1 MSHPLLPFSRLIWIS
16 ATSFHLPCTFLS
28 ALDVW
33 AVCCKH
39 FDQCIQSKRHL
50 ISTIRGSIKINY
62 LRLQSQRISDS
73 TAEKCCDQCAK
84 EQCVSSSSCSVLQI
98 GPSSRQ
104 HDMISQ
110 CSLSAY
116 TQLVVHAQL
125 WCQSLCGKSW
135 CMEWG
140 ACLGSMGLLLSWQSS
155 SWSVLCKKKKKV
167 NWCTWGCSFALLHQS
182 LVSFALHGRAV
193 VTVGLN
199 CCDHQKDVVISKVFF
214 HQSGH
219 SPKIIRAGL
228 ERTDSQTVGEFPSRR
243 RKGRYTTL
251 NCCASE
257 YFSFCDLFTLY
268 FILILC
274 ML

>member
-1 MSHPLLPFSRLIWIS
+1 MLWSV
-16 ATSFHLPCTFLS
+16 CKG
-28 ALDVW
+28 
-33 AVCCKH
+33 AVCVVLKLLCSA
-39 FDQCIQSKRHL
+39 DWSEL
-50 ISTIRGSIKINY
+50 SSTWHDFSVF
-62 LRLQSQRISDS
+62 SQRLYRARRAC
-73 TAEKCCDQCAK
+73 TA
-84 EQCVSSSSCSVLQI
+84 VMSVFVWEV
-98 GPSSRQ
+98 
-104 HDMISQ
+104 
-110 CSLSAY
+110 
-116 TQLVVHAQL
+116 VVH
-125 WCQSLCGKSW
+125 GVR
-135 CMEWG
+135 CMFG
-140 ACLGSMGLLLSWQSS
+140 QYGSAVVMTIILLKCAVQ
-155 SWSVLCKKKKKV
+155 KKKKV

>member
-1 MSHPLLPFSRLIWIS
+1 
-16 ATSFHLPCTFLS
+16 
-28 ALDVW
+28 
-33 AVCCKH
+33 
-39 FDQCIQSKRHL
+39 
-50 ISTIRGSIKINY
+50 
-62 LRLQSQRISDS
+62 
-73 TAEKCCDQCAK
+73 
-84 EQCVSSSSCSVLQI
+84 
-98 GPSSRQ
+98 
-104 HDMISQ
+104 MISQ

-140 ACLGSMGLLLSWQSS
+140 ACWAVWVFCCHDNHPLE
-155 SWSVLCKKKKKV
+155 VCCAKKKKKKKV

-199 CCDHQKDVVISKVFF
+199 CYDHQKDVVISKVFF

>member
-1 MSHPLLPFSRLIWIS
+1 MLWSVCKRAVRVVLKLLCSADWSELSSTWHDFSV
-16 ATSFHLPCTFLS
+16 F
-28 ALDVW
+28 
-33 AVCCKH
+33 
-39 FDQCIQSKRHL
+39 
-50 ISTIRGSIKINY
+50 
-62 LRLQSQRISDS
+62 SQRLY
-73 TAEKCCDQCAK
+73 TARRACTA
-84 EQCVSSSSCSVLQI
+84 VMSVFVWEV
-98 GPSSRQ
+98 
-104 HDMISQ
+104 
-110 CSLSAY
+110 
-116 TQLVVHAQL
+116 VVH
-125 WCQSLCGKSW
+125 GVR
-135 CMEWG
+135 CM
-140 ACLGSMGLLLSWQSS
+140 LGSMGLLLSWQSS
-155 SWSVLCKKKKKV
+155 SWSVLCKKKKKKKV

-199 CCDHQKDVVISKVFF
+199 CYDHQKDVVISKVFF

>member
-1 MSHPLLPFSRLIWIS
+1 MSEPYVANTLTSVFKANGILFPLYVDPLKLIIFVCNRSAFLTALQKNVVISVQRSSACRPQVALFCRLVRALVNMTWFLS
-16 ATSFHLPCTFLS
+16 VLS
-28 ALDVW
+28 ALI
-33 AVCCKH
+33 H
-39 FDQCIQSKRHL
+39 
-50 ISTIRGSIKINY
+50 
-62 LRLQSQRISDS
+62 
-73 TAEKCCDQCAK
+73 
-84 EQCVSSSSCSVLQI
+84 SSSCMHSCDV
-98 GPSSRQ
+98 
-104 HDMISQ
+104 
-110 CSLSAY
+110 
-116 TQLVVHAQL
+116 
-125 WCQSLCGKSW
+125 SLCVGSR
-135 CMEWG
+135 G
-140 ACLGSMGLLLSWQSS
+140 AWSEVHVGQYGSSVVMTIILLKCAVQ
-155 SWSVLCKKKKKV
+155 KEKRKKV

-199 CCDHQKDVVISKVFF
+199 CYDHQKDVVISKVFF